1 MREEPM
7 RGDAVEI
14 RTMAAFGIAVVIS
27 QAALAIEPA
36 ASAHA
41 TDNWIAVAN
50 SPSREAPDWNNNVN
64 RQAAETMALRLCAV
78 LQKANNCRILTS
90 GPNCVAVAWNADQ
103 PLNRSTAQPPVRYG
117 CGHSGH
123 SVERRNH
130 GCRGV
135 RQRPHS
141 ALQLF
146 TPTTALGCSARRLQ
160 HQMV

>member
-7 RGDAVEI
+7 QGDAVEI

-50 SPSREAPDWNNNVN
+50 SPSREALDWNNNVN

-90 GPNCVAVAWNADQ
+90 GPNCVVAWNADQ
-103 PLNRSTAQPPVRYG
+103 PLNRPYAAAADTPATALNAAITAAGAFANDPTVRCSYSPQQPP
-117 CGHSGH
+117 SG
-123 SVERRNH
+123 VPPGGFNIKWFER
-130 GCRGV
+130 
-135 RQRPHS
+135 
-141 ALQLF
+141 
-146 TPTTALGCSARRLQ
+146 
-160 HQMV
+160 